1 MTEEADRAG
10 AREDNALLA
19 ALPTRQR
26 NDAHRSSKLF
36 SLEFGA
42 TILVANTRS
51 RYAYFPI
58 RGAVSLVR
66 TLSSGPT
73 VEVGVIGN
81 EGVVGVDIFM
91 EAPAQLNDAIVQGG
105 GSAWQMPA
113 EDLLARFRRNGEMQ
127 RQLLRFT
134 NAFITQVSQTA
145 ACNRAHA
152 VEARLAR
159 WLLMMQDRVAA
170 PQIRMTQQFLAH
182 MLGARTASV
191 NEAVQKLEA
200 AGVIGHR
207 RQEISVLDRE
217 GLEGMACECYAI
229 VCRVYAQAI
238 LN

>member
-1 MTEEADRAG
+1 MNHESDRAV

-19 ALPTRQR
+19 ALPTRER
-26 NDAHRSSKLF
+26 NDAHRASQLF
-36 SLEFGA
+36 PLIFGA
-42 TILVANTRS
+42 KVLVADTRS
-51 RYAYFPI
+51 EHAYFPI
-58 RGAVSLVR
+58 RGALSLVR
-66 TLSSGPT
+66 RLHSGLT
-73 VEVGVIGN
+73 VEVGVVGR
-81 EGVVGVDIFM
+81 EGMVGVDILM
-91 EAPAQLNDAIVQGG
+91 RAPTQLNDAIVQGE
-105 GSAWQMPA
+105 GSAWRMTA
-113 EDLLARFRRNGEMQ
+113 EHLFARFQRNGEMQ

-145 ACNRAHA
+145 ACNRAHGM
-152 VEARLAR
+152 EARLAR

-207 RQEISVLDRE
+207 RQEIAILDRE
-217 GLEGMACECYAI
+217 GLERMACECYAI
-229 VCRVYAQAI
+229 VQRVYEQAI

>member
-1 MTEEADRAG
+1 MTQESERAA
-10 AREDNALLA
+10 AREDNALFA
-19 ALPTRQR
+19 ALPTRER
-26 NDAHRSSKLF
+26 NDAHRASQLF
-36 SLEFGA
+36 TLEFGA
-42 TILVANTRS
+42 KILEANTRS
-51 RYAYFPI
+51 RHAYFPI
-58 RGAVSLVR
+58 RGAVSLIR

-73 VEVGVIGN
+73 VEVGVVGN
-81 EGVVGVDIFM
+81 EGMVGVDIFM
-91 EAPAQLNDAIVQGG
+91 GAPAQLNDAVVQGQ
-105 GSAWQMPA
+105 GSAWRMSA
-113 EDLLARFRRNGEMQ
+113 EHLLARFRRNGQVQ

-145 ACNRAHA
+145 ACNRAHGM
-152 VEARLAR
+152 EARLAR

-207 RQEISVLDRE
+207 RQEISILDRK
-217 GLEGMACECYAI
+217 GLEAMACECYAI
-229 VCRVYAQAI
+229 VCRVYEQAI